1 MVGIEAVILEVPV
14 GTIRKSVAVKERNI
28 GMNLGVRSGELD
40 NDTTM
45 TAEDN
50 CMTEIDIDKNRSI
63 AEDMEERKL
72 EMNLLPCKNL
82 VHTIFSLN
90 LFFYFNH

>member
-14 GTIRKSVAVKERNI
+14 GTIRKSVAVKEWNI
-28 GMNLGVRSGELD
+28 GMNLGVRAGELD

-50 CMTEIDIDKNRSI
+50 RMTEIDIDKNRSI
-63 AEDMEERKL
+63 AEDMEESKL

-82 VHTIFSLN
+82 VHMIFSLN
-90 LFFYFNH
+90 LFFLL